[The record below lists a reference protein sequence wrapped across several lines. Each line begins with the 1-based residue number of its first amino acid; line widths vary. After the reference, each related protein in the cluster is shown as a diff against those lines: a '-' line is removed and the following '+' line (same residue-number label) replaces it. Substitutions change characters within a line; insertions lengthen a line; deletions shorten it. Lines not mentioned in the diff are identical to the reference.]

1 MKNQINKP
9 TLNISVFGTKLKVI
23 RVGKSPRLIDSAEAN
38 IKVNRIHSH
47 FTCEAFFITEGSLRI
62 VTDIE
67 RTTYERGVVIIPPHI
82 GHYTLPKGDGCFCLL
97 FSIEGE
103 NRIREKLGE
112 GICKIPMSDD
122 VEYCIKALS
131 RKSDEGTALSEKDA
145 ELFATLIFNQLI
157 CAIDPDIG
165 KKHPSVAESKHIGAI
180 ETYINNNLQ
189 KKITLSD
196 VASQVY
202 LSKRQI
208 ARILQKEY
216 GCTLSQLVTEK
227 KLASAKMMLKDTDMK
242 IGEIASSVNLGAE
255 NYFYLLFKKKYG
267 VSPLRYRKQT
277 KKPD

>member
-23 RVGKSPRLIDSAEAN
+23 RVGKSPRLIDSEKAN
-38 IKVNRIHSH
+38 IKANHIHSH
-47 FTCEAFFITEGSLRI
+47 FTYEAFFITDDSLGI
-62 VTDIE
+62 VTSGK

-82 GHYTLPKGDGCFCLL
+82 DHYTLPKGNGCFCLL

-103 NRIREKLGE
+103 TKIRDRLGDS
-112 GICKIPMSDD
+112 IYKIPMSDD
-122 VEYCIKALS
+122 IDYCIKALS
-131 RKSDEGTALSEKDA
+131 RKSDEGTASSEKAA
-145 ELFATLIFNQLI
+145 ELFAALIFNELI
-157 CAIDPDIG
+157 CAIDPTMG
-165 KKHPSVAESKHIGAI
+165 KKSPSINESKHIGAI

-202 LSKRQI
+202 LSNRQV

-216 GCTLSQLVTEK
+216 GCTLSQLVIEK
-227 KLASAKMMLKDTDMK
+227 KLALAKMLLKDTDMK

-255 NYFYLLFKKKYG
+255 NYFYLIFKKKFG
-267 VSPLRYRKQT
+267 VSPLRYRKQI
-277 KKPD
+277 KN